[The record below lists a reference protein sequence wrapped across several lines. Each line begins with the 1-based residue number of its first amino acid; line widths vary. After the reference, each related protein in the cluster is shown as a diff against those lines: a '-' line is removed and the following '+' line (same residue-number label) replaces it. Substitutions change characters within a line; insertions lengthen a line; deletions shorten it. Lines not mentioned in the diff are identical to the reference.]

1 MTQIRWLLSPL
12 REKQVSCNLNDSY
25 CTVAMMA
32 NQRGRTQTEK
42 HQLDRPQ
49 QSGCF
54 QGTHLFYNQCEFGQ
68 RCLRLAC
75 GKYMINFAFFS
86 IINSVT
92 PKIVV
97 VLKDHWSCQTL
108 VDCLKDRGE
117 IKGHLS
123 IGRTHRVTAH
133 WIKS

>member
-1 MTQIRWLLSPL
+1 
-12 REKQVSCNLNDSY
+12 
-25 CTVAMMA
+25 MMA
-32 NQRGRTQTEK
+32 DQRTHTQTEK
-42 HQLDRPQ
+42 HLCVYQRGRPQ

-75 GKYMINFAFFS
+75 GKYIINLAFAFFS
-86 IINSVT
+86 IINTVT

-97 VLKDHWSCQTL
+97 VLKNHWSCQTL
-108 VDCLKDRGE
+108 VDCLRDRGE

-123 IGRTHRVTAH
+123 IGRTHGVTAH
-133 WIKS
+133 